1 MRRLAPL
8 LMLVLAAAVLAAPA
22 AAKLKTLHVVVTG
35 QNHHPVVGKQWHYEV
50 RVTGAGGK
58 PVACRIHLQF
68 TFGGGVVGQVG
79 VHNVKNG
86 IWQETIG
93 KPPSQPFPASAR
105 GIGLVLQATVTA
117 PGYKTAKAG
126 WSVVAR

>member
-1 MRRLAPL
+1 MRRAL
-8 LMLVLAAAVLAAPA
+8 LLTLVLAAVLAGPA
-22 AAKLKTLHVVVTG
+22 AATKPKTLHVVLTG
-35 QNHHPVVGKQWHYEV
+35 QDHHPLVGKHWHYEV

-68 TFGGGVVGQVG
+68 LVAGGVVGEVG

-93 KPPSQPFPASAR
+93 KGSSQPFPATAR
-105 GIGLVLQATVTA
+105 GVDLLLQATVTA

-126 WSVVAR
+126 WPVVVK